1 MRHVLG
7 RCGISRFHFW
17 DDNFTINPQHTRD
30 LCQALIAANLGVQWV
45 CLDRGEHIHRNA
57 ELLSLM
63 RAAGCIGVEVGV
75 ESANPDTFAH
85 INKNQDL
92 GQSRLA
98 IDDLKR
104 AGIAPLYTCM
114 AFNPGESIVGYYLQK
129 EMLDEAQQGL
139 PWHNYFH
146 RLPFPVYIGQFATP
160 YPSTEF
166 AAQVRE
172 NSLVVLDDDEDLFHH
187 QINTIPNSLLD
198 DVPVRTMD
206 GPLSRDHLTILLLGT
221 EAALYREFSLE
232 ESRRER
238 NRRLAVAGRTYCKF
252 WTACDGV
259 RTLRTI
265 AQELALSQDIA
276 PNRSYRYAALAAY
289 LLGQIGALRSATHHR
304 NMPMVAKPI
313 AIPLAARLDVRSAV
327 RAALRSG

>member
-1 MRHVLG
+1 
-7 RCGISRFHFW
+7 
-17 DDNFTINPQHTRD
+17 
-30 LCQALIAANLGVQWV
+30 
-45 CLDRGEHIHRNA
+45 
-57 ELLSLM
+57 
-63 RAAGCIGVEVGV
+63 
-75 ESANPDTFAH
+75 
-85 INKNQDL
+85 
-92 GQSRLA
+92 
-98 IDDLKR
+98 
-104 AGIAPLYTCM
+104 
-114 AFNPGESIVGYYLQK
+114 
-129 EMLDEAQQGL
+129 MLDEAQQGL

-252 WTACDGV
+252 WTRV
-259 RTLRTI
+259 RRGPPPCARSPRSWRSRRISLRT
-265 AQELALSQDIA
+265 AATA
-276 PNRSYRYAALAAY
+276 TPRSPPTYSA
-289 LLGQIGALRSATHHR
+289 RSARCGLPRTTATCPWSPSRSRFRSPHVSTFAPR
-304 NMPMVAKPI
+304 CG
-313 AIPLAARLDVRSAV
+313 PL
-327 RAALRSG
+327 